1 MPEQIPILI
10 ADDDND
16 LRTSLNEELQKEG
29 YQITTASNGKEALAL
44 LQKSKFDVAILDI
57 KMPKVDGFEVLK
69 SVKKEHPQTKVIML
83 TAYADLKNANMC
95 KSLGADDVVEKPFEY
110 GDLFSSIEYV
120 LKK

>member
-29 YQITTASNGKEALAL
+29 YQISTASNGKEALAL
-44 LQKSKFDVAILDI
+44 LQSNKFDVAILDI

-69 SVKKEHPQTKVIML
+69 SVKKEHPKMKVIML
-83 TAYADLKNANMC
+83 TAYADLKNANLC